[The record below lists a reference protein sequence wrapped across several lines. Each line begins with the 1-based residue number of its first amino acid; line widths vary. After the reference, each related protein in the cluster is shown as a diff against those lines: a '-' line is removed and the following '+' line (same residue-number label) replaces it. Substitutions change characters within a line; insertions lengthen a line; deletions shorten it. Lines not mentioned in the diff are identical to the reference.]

1 VVICTIPAVSVDGND
16 ALAVHG
22 AMQAAVDAAR
32 AGQGPQFIECRTYR
46 MGGHAAHDKYES
58 YMPMEVLAEWS
69 DKDPI
74 KRLENV
80 LVEDRALPEGKL
92 GTAGRGG
99 LFTYLPYGV
108 GLVAAAALYLYSR
121 RRRRSR
127 TR

>member
-1 VVICTIPAVSVDGND
+1 
-16 ALAVHG
+16 
-22 AMQAAVDAAR
+22 MQAAVDAAR

-92 GTAGRGG
+92 ESVRARVLDEVKEAVQVAEEDGYPDPSEAH
-99 LFTYLPYGV
+99 LGV
-108 GLVAAAALYLYSR
+108 FADEAP
-121 RRRRSR
+121 
-127 TR
+127 